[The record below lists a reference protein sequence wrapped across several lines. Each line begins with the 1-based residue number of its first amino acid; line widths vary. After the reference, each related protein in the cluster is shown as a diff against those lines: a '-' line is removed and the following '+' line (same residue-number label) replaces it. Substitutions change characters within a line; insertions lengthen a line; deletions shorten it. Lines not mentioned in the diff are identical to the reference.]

1 MTKQDTIDESRSS
14 LENGNDTNE
23 KPSIWASI
31 LRDVKSST
39 KTAPAT
45 KTLVVLGDN
54 ESGRTTLVAKLQG
67 NDDPKRGAGLEYH
80 YIDVKDDDRDD
91 TPKLGVWILDGD
103 VACSAPLL
111 KFAIKSDTLDNTLLI
126 LVASMTHP
134 WLLLSTL
141 KKWTALLEEH
151 IDRLKIDPIRLRDM
165 RDRLQSE
172 FQHYVEPNDTS
183 IMLTSSTST
192 ATLKS
197 GAGGSRVPNS
207 ISSVS
212 LASTATLS
220 PTINGDEQV
229 VLPLPDG
236 VLTKSLGIPVIV
248 VITKCDVMPTLEKEN
263 DYKDEYFDFMQ
274 YHLRKFCLEYGAALF
289 YTSIKEKKNIDK
301 LYKYIVYKCYGY
313 PFTSTAAIVE
323 RDSIFIPAGWDN
335 PKKADIL
342 LENLHRLKPTDN
354 YSDVFVKPIVRRP
367 LQRDNEII
375 AAEDDQEFLAKLQ
388 LTLNRAAS
396 PGRADETATPVHTRT
411 SGVSGGIGSQ
421 TPSVAGRSRNQPS
434 TTPGG
439 ANTAANEGALANFF
453 NSLLTRKSGG
463 AVTPTG
469 GTTPGAQRQT
479 SQSPTTPSSKR
490 LQQHPLTFAVTPPP
504 GRTRTPTS
512 HKPFASP
519 LNTES
524 PPRLLSPL
532 VEQQSKGDS
541 TSTSP
546 TVVRTPLE
554 DNETIKT
561 FDTNENKQS
570 SIPNIES
577 VPVNHNEKQSNDT
590 STTEHESVVNED
602 QLKSQ
607 HDSNSNFTHNSD
619 TKTLNSPSLL
629 SPLTENKLDV
639 AQVAAKDVSHSEN
652 SESTTD
658 HSFSAIQSRPISPSQ
673 SNELASTE
681 NDNNL
686 LLTNQSESSSPAMN
700 NDNKLSDRSA
710 SIEHN
715 SFSLSTS
722 LNPENNQQ
730 ISPTGTQN
738 EIFTSTLDDISSID
752 SKTEQQDDL
761 KQSLNSSRRN
771 SEIKSFS
778 PSLSSS
784 SIANESHQQD
794 EQLEQQPLS
803 SDERTSK
810 PLIQSRPISP
820 TTLET
825 SEMPTTN
832 QEPLNS
838 LSFDTQQIDDANI
851 SKEGL
856 PESSLAH
863 ELPISVS
870 TSNVNTN
877 ELEQQNI
884 SLPTENGQRKSS
896 IQETLESTF
905 PIAENPGSTEADQSP
920 TFETGDIKFDS
931 HETTT
936 GLPSVEE
943 KFQRSRSPSPNIEGE
958 QTRSRAASSLIEQE
972 NKRSRSPSPTIEQKE
987 QRSRSPSPSIKP
999 EQEPDRSTSPVLE
1012 QNQVRSRS
1020 PSPIIKDKE
1029 QRSRSP
1035 SPSIEQEQQPN
1046 QSVSPFIE
1054 QSKERSRS
1062 PSPIRKPEE
1071 QRSRSPSPSI
1081 KRESELNR
1089 SDSSI
1094 VEQNSARSRSLS
1106 PITQHDQQRSRSPSP
1121 SLKGEPELI
1130 RSASPVIEEDRERS
1144 RSSSPIMKQE
1154 EQRSRSPSPSIGEKP
1169 ELNQSTY
1176 VIEETQEQIRSP
1188 SPVTHHEQQ
1197 RSRSPSPVMKQG
1209 EQRSRSP
1216 SPSLKG
1222 ESELR
1227 RSASL
1232 IVEQNQERSRS
1243 PSPATKQEEQRS
1255 RSSSPIIEQNPER
1268 SRSPSPIIKHEKQRS
1283 RSPSPS
1289 IGEKPELNQSAYI
1302 IQETEEQNRSP
1313 SPITL
1318 HEQQRSRSPSPVMKQ
1333 DEQRSRSPSPSLKGE
1348 PELSRSASPI
1358 VEQNQERSRSP
1369 SPVTKQ
1375 EEQRSRSSSP
1385 SIGEK
1390 AELNQPAS
1398 YDIEENPEGN
1408 QFPAPTA
1415 TQEEQRSHSPSLSLK
1430 EEAEL
1435 SRSASPIVE
1444 RNEERSRSLSPIMKQ
1459 EEHRSRSPPPSIG
1472 EKPELNQPAYV
1483 IEETEEQNRS
1493 SSPITHHE
1501 QQRSRSPSPST
1512 KQEEQRSRSPS
1523 PNIKR
1528 ESELRRSPSPV
1539 MKQDEQRSRSPSPSL
1554 KGESKLSRSA
1564 SLIVEQNQERSRSPS
1579 PAMEQEEQRSR
1590 SPSPSLKG
1598 ESELNRSASLI
1609 VEQNQERSRSPS
1621 PTMKQ
1626 EEQRSRSPSPSIGQ
1640 KIELNQSA
1648 YVIEDSQEPNRSP
1661 SPISQHEQQR
1671 SRSPS
1676 PGIGEEPYLNRA
1688 ASPSIEQSQVRS
1700 RSPSPI
1706 TQHEQQRSRSPSPSI
1721 EQEQEQEHNLNHSA
1735 SPTIEQNDVR
1745 SQSPLPF
1752 TNEEQQRSR
1761 SPSPINEQKER
1772 RSQSILSTEKQN
1784 QQRSRSPSPLIEEN
1798 RDGSRSGSPIG
1809 EKNQVAIQSASQE
1822 MHERS
1827 RSVSP
1832 VTDQSKLR
1840 SRSPSF
1846 NMEQNEE
1853 RSPIVLSP
1861 DVEEQKGQR
1870 SRSKSST
1877 SEQDQ
1882 QSNQIASPSNGEE
1895 QQKSRSSSLVH
1906 EDSLLNASSDFTN
1919 EVQSINETIS
1929 SPNTDSQQEHKF
1941 DSLASPINESQS
1953 QYPFEQPNH
1962 NTLNSPS
1969 SKASFSSLIS
1979 PTNFNYEIAHN
1990 FNEPVT
1996 PTKTN
2001 ESEQQVRSRSSS
2013 FKNEDQVFD
2022 NEKNKSNEINTN
2034 DFIVDNINEQLQKSP
2049 LSSPLIAKEKNEAL
2063 NILSP
2068 AEQHETSFIKAENEN
2083 QISPIASPSSTL
2095 PTEDPSTQALKSPVN
2110 GNISST
2116 TPEKPK
2122 KVSLIPVA
2130 DEEPTNF
2137 SEINEPS
2144 PSIEHSSIDHS
2155 HGSDSSAFL
2164 KSSINRQASITR
2176 SQSQST
2182 LARPNTLHFSPND
2195 HNLDGLYTSNDYNDE
2210 DEIVEDNEYHRHSA
2224 PTTVS
2229 GEDRRSSILSDSNHE
2244 RRHSPV
2250 NPNDILQRLSM
2261 IEKSRIE
2268 DNENS
2273 VVDST
2278 PSKDT

>member
-570 SIPNIES
+570 SIPNIEP

-590 STTEHESVVNED
+590 PTTEHESVINED

-607 HDSNSNFTHNSD
+607 HDSNSNFTHNSN
-619 TKTLNSPSLL
+619 TKTLSSPSLL

-639 AQVAAKDVSHSEN
+639 AQIAAKDVSHSEN

-686 LLTNQSESSSPAMN
+686 LLTNQSGSSSPAMN
-700 NDNKLSDRSA
+700 NDNKLSDRSE

-715 SFSLSTS
+715 SFSLSTGS
-722 LNPENNQQ
+722 NLENSQQ

-738 EIFTSTLDDISSID
+738 EIFTSTLDDISSTD
-752 SKTEQQDDL
+752 NKTEQQHDL
-761 KQSLNSSRRN
+761 KQTLNSSRRN
-771 SEIKSFS
+771 SEIKSLS

-794 EQLEQQPLS
+794 EQLEQPPLS
-803 SDERTSK
+803 SGERTSK
-810 PLIQSRPISP
+810 SPIQSRPISP

-825 SEMPTTN
+825 SEMSTTN

-838 LSFDTQQIDDANI
+838 LSFDTEQIDDVNI

-856 PESSLAH
+856 PESSLTH

-877 ELEQQNI
+877 DLEQQNI

-905 PIAENPGSTEADQSP
+905 PLAENLGSTEADQSP

-936 GLPSVEE
+936 ALSSVEE
-943 KFQRSRSPSPNIEGE
+943 KLQRSRSPSPNIEGE
-958 QTRSRAASSLIEQE
+958 QMRSRAASSLIEQD

-987 QRSRSPSPSIKP
+987 QRRRSPSPSIKL
-999 EQEPDRSTSPVLE
+999 EQEPDRSTSPVVE

-1020 PSPIIKDKE
+1020 SSPIIKDKE

-1035 SPSIEQEQQPN
+1035 SLSIELEQQPN

-1081 KRESELNR
+1081 KRESELNQ
-1089 SDSSI
+1089 SESPI
-1094 VEQNSARSRSLS
+1094 IEQNSARSRSLS
-1106 PITQHDQQRSRSPSP
+1106 PITPHDQQRSRSPSP
-1121 SLKGEPELI
+1121 SIEREPELN

-1144 RSSSPIMKQE
+1144 RSSSPAIKLE

-1188 SPVTHHEQQ
+1188 SPVTHYEQ
-1197 RSRSPSPVMKQG
+1197 
-1209 EQRSRSP
+1209 
-1216 SPSLKG
+1216 
-1222 ESELR
+1222 
-1227 RSASL
+1227 
-1232 IVEQNQERSRS
+1232 
-1243 PSPATKQEEQRS
+1243 QRS
-1255 RSSSPIIEQNPER
+1255 RSSSP
-1268 SRSPSPIIKHEKQRS
+1268 
-1283 RSPSPS
+1283 
-1289 IGEKPELNQSAYI
+1289 
-1302 IQETEEQNRSP
+1302 
-1313 SPITL
+1313 
-1318 HEQQRSRSPSPVMKQ
+1318 VMKQ
-1333 DEQRSRSPSPSLKGE
+1333 DQQRSRSPSPSLKGE
-1348 PELSRSASPI
+1348 PELSRSAS
-1358 VEQNQERSRSP
+1358 
-1369 SPVTKQ
+1369 
-1375 EEQRSRSSSP
+1375 
-1385 SIGEK
+1385 
-1390 AELNQPAS
+1390 
-1398 YDIEENPEGN
+1398 
-1408 QFPAPTA
+1408 
-1415 TQEEQRSHSPSLSLK
+1415 
-1430 EEAEL
+1430 
-1435 SRSASPIVE
+1435 
-1444 RNEERSRSLSPIMKQ
+1444 
-1459 EEHRSRSPPPSIG
+1459 
-1472 EKPELNQPAYV
+1472 
-1483 IEETEEQNRS
+1483 
-1493 SSPITHHE
+1493 
-1501 QQRSRSPSPST
+1501 
-1512 KQEEQRSRSPS
+1512 
-1523 PNIKR
+1523 
-1528 ESELRRSPSPV
+1528 
-1539 MKQDEQRSRSPSPSL
+1539 
-1554 KGESKLSRSA
+1554 
-1564 SLIVEQNQERSRSPS
+1564 LIVEQNQERSRSPS
-1579 PAMEQEEQRSR
+1579 S
-1590 SPSPSLKG
+1590 
-1598 ESELNRSASLI
+1598 
-1609 VEQNQERSRSPS
+1609 V
-1621 PTMKQ
+1621 TKQ
-1626 EEQRSRSPSPSIGQ
+1626 EEQRSRSPSPSIG
-1640 KIELNQSA
+1640 
-1648 YVIEDSQEPNRSP
+1648 
-1661 SPISQHEQQR
+1661 
-1671 SRSPS
+1671 
-1676 PGIGEEPYLNRA
+1676 
-1688 ASPSIEQSQVRS
+1688 
-1700 RSPSPI
+1700 
-1706 TQHEQQRSRSPSPSI
+1706 
-1721 EQEQEQEHNLNHSA
+1721 
-1735 SPTIEQNDVR
+1735 
-1745 SQSPLPF
+1745 
-1752 TNEEQQRSR
+1752 
-1761 SPSPINEQKER
+1761 
-1772 RSQSILSTEKQN
+1772 EK
-1784 QQRSRSPSPLIEEN
+1784 
-1798 RDGSRSGSPIG
+1798 
-1809 EKNQVAIQSASQE
+1809 
-1822 MHERS
+1822 
-1827 RSVSP
+1827 
-1832 VTDQSKLR
+1832 
-1840 SRSPSF
+1840 
-1846 NMEQNEE
+1846 
-1853 RSPIVLSP
+1853 
-1861 DVEEQKGQR
+1861 
-1870 SRSKSST
+1870 
-1877 SEQDQ
+1877 
-1882 QSNQIASPSNGEE
+1882 
-1895 QQKSRSSSLVH
+1895 
-1906 EDSLLNASSDFTN
+1906 
-1919 EVQSINETIS
+1919 
-1929 SPNTDSQQEHKF
+1929 
-1941 DSLASPINESQS
+1941 
-1953 QYPFEQPNH
+1953 
-1962 NTLNSPS
+1962 
-1969 SKASFSSLIS
+1969 
-1979 PTNFNYEIAHN
+1979 
-1990 FNEPVT
+1990 
-1996 PTKTN
+1996 
-2001 ESEQQVRSRSSS
+2001 
-2013 FKNEDQVFD
+2013 
-2022 NEKNKSNEINTN
+2022 
-2034 DFIVDNINEQLQKSP
+2034 
-2049 LSSPLIAKEKNEAL
+2049 
-2063 NILSP
+2063 
-2068 AEQHETSFIKAENEN
+2068 
-2083 QISPIASPSSTL
+2083 
-2095 PTEDPSTQALKSPVN
+2095 
-2110 GNISST
+2110 
-2116 TPEKPK
+2116 
-2122 KVSLIPVA
+2122 
-2130 DEEPTNF
+2130 
-2137 SEINEPS
+2137 
-2144 PSIEHSSIDHS
+2144 
-2155 HGSDSSAFL
+2155 
-2164 KSSINRQASITR
+2164 
-2176 SQSQST
+2176 
-2182 LARPNTLHFSPND
+2182 
-2195 HNLDGLYTSNDYNDE
+2195 
-2210 DEIVEDNEYHRHSA
+2210 
-2224 PTTVS
+2224 
-2229 GEDRRSSILSDSNHE
+2229 
-2244 RRHSPV
+2244 
-2250 NPNDILQRLSM
+2250 
-2261 IEKSRIE
+2261 
-2268 DNENS
+2268 
-2273 VVDST
+2273 
-2278 PSKDT
+2278 

>member
-165 RDRLQSE
+165 RDRLQAE

-197 GAGGSRVPNS
+197 GTGGSRVPNS

-375 AAEDDQEFLAKLQ
+375 NAEDDQEFLAKLQ

-570 SIPNIES
+570 SIPNIEP

-590 STTEHESVVNED
+590 PTTDHESVINED

-619 TKTLNSPSLL
+619 TKTLSSPSLS
-629 SPLTENKLDV
+629 SPLTENKVNV
-639 AQVAAKDVSHSEN
+639 AQIAAEDVSHSENIIQDLPSQSSTSNISEN

-673 SNELASTE
+673 SNEIASAD

-686 LLTNQSESSSPAMN
+686 LSTNQSGSSSPAMN
-700 NDNKLSDRSA
+700 NDNKLSDRSE

-715 SFSLSTS
+715 SFPLSTS
-722 LNPENNQQ
+722 SNLENNQQ

-752 SKTEQQDDL
+752 NKTEQQDDL
-761 KQSLNSSRRN
+761 RKSLNSSRRN

-810 PLIQSRPISP
+810 SPIQSRPVSP

-838 LSFDTQQIDDANI
+838 LSFDTEQIDDVNI

-856 PESSLAH
+856 PESSLTH
-863 ELPISVS
+863 ELPILVA

-884 SLPTENGQRKSS
+884 SLSTENGQRKSS

-905 PIAENPGSTEADQSP
+905 PIAENSGSTEADQSP
-920 TFETGDIKFDS
+920 TFETGDMKFDS

-936 GLPSVEE
+936 ALPSVQET
-943 KFQRSRSPSPNIEGE
+943 FQRSRSPSPNIEGE
-958 QTRSRAASSLIEQE
+958 PTRSRAVSSVIEQE

-987 QRSRSPSPSIKP
+987 QRSRSPSPSIKL

-1012 QNQVRSRS
+1012 QNLVRSRS

-1029 QRSRSP
+1029 QRSRFP
-1035 SPSIEQEQQPN
+1035 SPSIEQEQQPSRSLSPN
-1046 QSVSPFIE
+1046 IEQEQQPSQSVSPFIE

-1081 KRESELNR
+1081 KGESELNR

-1094 VEQNSARSRSLS
+1094 IEQNSAGSRSLS
-1106 PITQHDQQRSRSPSP
+1106 PITQYDQQRSRSPSP
-1121 SLKGEPELI
+1121 SIEREPELS

-1144 RSSSPIMKQE
+1144 RSSSPAIKQE

-1188 SPVTHHEQQ
+1188 SPITHHEQQ
-1197 RSRSPSPVMKQG
+1197 RSHSPSPAIKQD
-1209 EQRSRSP
+1209 EHRSRSP

-1222 ESELR
+1222 DSELSQ
-1227 RSASL
+1227 SAS
-1232 IVEQNQERSRS
+1232 S
-1243 PSPATKQEEQRS
+1243 
-1255 RSSSPIIEQNPER
+1255 II
-1268 SRSPSPIIKHEKQRS
+1268 
-1283 RSPSPS
+1283 
-1289 IGEKPELNQSAYI
+1289 
-1302 IQETEEQNRSP
+1302 
-1313 SPITL
+1313 
-1318 HEQQRSRSPSPVMKQ
+1318 
-1333 DEQRSRSPSPSLKGE
+1333 
-1348 PELSRSASPI
+1348 
-1358 VEQNQERSRSP
+1358 EQNQERSRSP

-1375 EEQRSRSSSP
+1375 EGQRSRSSSP
-1385 SIGEK
+1385 LI
-1390 AELNQPAS
+1390 
-1398 YDIEENPEGN
+1398 
-1408 QFPAPTA
+1408 
-1415 TQEEQRSHSPSLSLK
+1415 
-1430 EEAEL
+1430 
-1435 SRSASPIVE
+1435 E
-1444 RNEERSRSLSPIMKQ
+1444 RNPERSRSPSPIMKHDEQ
-1459 EEHRSRSPPPSIG
+1459 RSRPPSPSIG
-1472 EKPELNQPAYV
+1472 EKPELNQSAYV
-1483 IEETEEQNRS
+1483 IEETQEQIRLP
-1493 SSPITHHE
+1493 SPATHHE

-1523 PNIKR
+1523 PN
-1528 ESELRRSPSPV
+1528 
-1539 MKQDEQRSRSPSPSL
+1539 
-1554 KGESKLSRSA
+1554 
-1564 SLIVEQNQERSRSPS
+1564 VEQNPERSRSPS
-1579 PAMEQEEQRSR
+1579 LA
-1590 SPSPSLKG
+1590 
-1598 ESELNRSASLI
+1598 
-1609 VEQNQERSRSPS
+1609 
-1621 PTMKQ
+1621 MKQ
-1626 EEQRSRSPSPSIGQ
+1626 EEQRSRSPSLSLKG
-1640 KIELNQSA
+1640 ELEVSRSA
-1648 YVIEDSQEPNRSP
+1648 
-1661 SPISQHEQQR
+1661 SPIIEQNQERSQSLPPTMTQEEQR

-1676 PGIGEEPYLNRA
+1676 PGIGENPYLNRA

-1706 TQHEQQRSRSPSPSI
+1706 TQHEQQRSRSSSPSTKQEEQRSRSPSPSLKGELELSRSASPIIEQNQERSRSPSPTTMKQEKQRSRSPSPSIGEKLELNQSAYVIEESQEPNRPPSPISQHEQQRSRSPSLGIGEEPYLNQVASPSI
-1721 EQEQEQEHNLNHSA
+1721 EQSQARSRSPSLITQREQQRSRSPSPSIGLEQEQEQNPNRSA
-1735 SPTIEQNDVR
+1735 SPTIEQNEER

-1752 TNEEQQRSR
+1752 TKEEQQRSR
-1761 SPSPINEQKER
+1761 SPSPMNEQKER
-1772 RSQSILSTEKQN
+1772 RSQSILSTEEQN
-1784 QQRSRSPSPLIEEN
+1784 QQRSRSPSPRIEEN
-1798 RDGSRSGSPIG
+1798 QDGSRSGSPIG
-1809 EKNQVAIQSASQE
+1809 EKNQVAVQSVSQE
-1822 MHERS
+1822 KHERS
-1827 RSVSP
+1827 GSVSP
-1832 VTDQSKLR
+1832 VTDQDKLT

-1853 RSPIVLSP
+1853 RSPILMSP
-1861 DVEEQKGQR
+1861 DLEEQKDQR

-1882 QSNQIASPSNGEE
+1882 QPNQIAFPSNGEE

-1906 EDSLLNASSDFTN
+1906 ENPLLNASDDFTN
-1919 EVQSINETIS
+1919 EVQSINKTIS

-1941 DSLASPINESQS
+1941 DSLTSPMNESQP

-1969 SKASFSSLIS
+1969 SKASFSPLIS

-1990 FNEPVT
+1990 FNEHVA

-2034 DFIVDNINEQLQKSP
+2034 DFIVDNINEELQKSP
-2049 LSSPLIAKEKNEAL
+2049 LSLPLIEKEKNEAL

-2068 AEQHETSFIKAENEN
+2068 AEQHETSFIKTENEN

-2144 PSIEHSSIDHS
+2144 PSIEHSSINHS
-2155 HGSDSSAFL
+2155 HESDASAFL